1 MAVKLYEGVE
11 LIRPAAGLEAG
22 AHGVVLDLYE
32 GGRFAEVEFLNG
44 EGDTVA
50 VEPVET
56 SRLRVIADAHGNPL
70 LGTPIEAKA

>member
-22 AHGVVLDLYE
+22 SHGVVLDIYE
-32 GGRFAEVEFLNG
+32 GGRFAEVEFMNRN
-44 EGDTVA
+44 GDTVA

-56 SRLRVIADAHGNPL
+56 STLRVIADANGRPL
-70 LGTPIEAKA
+70 LAAAAERNP